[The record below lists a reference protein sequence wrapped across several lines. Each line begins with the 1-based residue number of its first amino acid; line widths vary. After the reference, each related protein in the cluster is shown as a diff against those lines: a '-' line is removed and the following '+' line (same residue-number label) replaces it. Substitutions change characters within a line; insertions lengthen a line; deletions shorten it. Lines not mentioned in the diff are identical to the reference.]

1 MGQVRVG
8 VGGRTYPLSCDDG
21 EEEHIATLAAMLS
34 AKADELTAVIGTMSE
49 PRLLLMAGIQVADE
63 LFAARNGATAARAA
77 PEAKTPPDEAGYAA
91 LLARVE
97 ALTAAL
103 DSAGTAALDG

>member
-8 VGGRTYPLSCDDG
+8 IGGRSYPLSCGDG
-21 EEEHIATLAAMLS
+21 EEEHISALAALLS
-34 AKADELTAVIGTMSE
+34 AKADELTAAIGTMSE

-63 LFAARNGATAARAA
+63 LFAVRNGSARASTV
-77 PEAKTPPDEAGYAA
+77 PETKVAPDEAGYAA

-103 DSAGTAALDG
+103 DG

>member
-8 VGGRTYPLSCDDG
+8 IGGRTYPLSCGDG
-21 EEEHIATLAAMLS
+21 EEGRITALAALLA
-34 AKADELTAVIGTMSE
+34 AKADELTAAIGTMSE

-63 LFAARNGATAARAA
+63 LFAARNGGATAPVAPAA
-77 PEAKTPPDEAGYAA
+77 GAADDERYAA

-97 ALTAAL
+97 TLAATL
-103 DSAGTAALDG
+103 EAGRD

>member
-1 MGQVRVG
+1 MGQVKVAI
-8 VGGRTYPLSCDDG
+8 GGRSYPLSCGDG
-21 EEEHIATLAAMLS
+21 EEEHISALAAHLA

-63 LFAARNGATAARAA
+63 LFAARHGGAAAA
-77 PEAKTPPDEAGYAA
+77 PVAPAAADDERYAA

-97 ALTAAL
+97 ALATAL
-103 DSAGTAALDG
+103 DHAAS